1 MGAKRNNLYGTNDV
15 FHLTA
20 FPPTNPPP
28 LQFASSPLIFKD
40 CHGQESPVKRF
51 KIWSRV
57 GERKG

>member
-28 LQFASSPLIFKD
+28 SNSPPLHLYSKIAMA
-40 CHGQESPVKRF
+40 KRAL
-51 KIWSRV
+51 SRDLKFGV
-57 GERKG
+57 G